1 MKKDIM
7 KFILELEEFKDYYVF
22 LQKEVDKM
30 IEKTDYYIIE
40 NSNYSYIIYFL
51 EQIIKELKEIVE
63 EYEIQN
69 GNISSIW
76 FYREVK
82 KIKKENEKWLTT

>member
-1 MKKDIM
+1 MKKEIM

-69 GNISSIW
+69 GDVSSI
-76 FYREVK
+76 
-82 KIKKENEKWLTT
+82 

>member
-1 MKKDIM
+1 MKKEIM

-40 NSNYSYIIYFL
+40 NSNYSYIIYIL
-51 EQIIKELKEIVE
+51 EQTIKELK
-63 EYEIQN
+63 
-69 GNISSIW
+69 
-76 FYREVK
+76 
-82 KIKKENEKWLTT
+82 KIIENKGE